1 MLKKDLFLKKLTFF
15 NFLIVFLIPILG
27 FGQIKINQWIHE
39 PSSEQLHSSL
49 VYVDFWATWC
59 APCISS
65 MPHTQALEKKFG
77 DQVLFLY
84 ISDEPENKI
93 KTFMSRKKYNFY
105 TANDP
110 EHYNYNHFNI
120 KAIPAAMLLNPVGKI
135 IWQGKP
141 WELDERLLK
150 KFIAKYGQK
159 KGKSNRI
166 KLYKRIK
173 LNDKEKYTTENKFSL
188 KYKRFDYDIPFKSSH
203 EHRQITYQGALKSIL
218 SKMLNV
224 EPYQIQIQN
233 DMTYWKIVFSDQ
245 FELQQPKVAELFL
258 KSAGLN
264 WQKLDKKFKI
274 YQLNERD
281 TSSWLSRDLY
291 QYAESPDKSLSMIDD
306 YFLTIDNASAKQ
318 LAHILSDK
326 TPWIFTYE
334 GANNQVYDWNI
345 RIDNLEN
352 LLKNL
357 ISDLNFEIIE
367 ITKQLPVYIIKQK

>member
-1 MLKKDLFLKKLTFF
+1 MLKKDLFLKKLTLF
-15 NFLIVFLIPILG
+15 NFLIIFLLPILS
-27 FGQIKINQWIHE
+27 FGQIKINRWIHK
-39 PSSEQLHSSL
+39 PSQEKLEMPL
-49 VYVDFWATWC
+49 MYVDFWATWC

-65 MPHTQALEKKFG
+65 MPHTQALEERFG
-77 DQVLFLY
+77 SEVLFLY

-93 KTFMSRKKYNFY
+93 KAFMSRKNYHFY
-105 TANDP
+105 TANDAA
-110 EHYNYNHFNI
+110 HYNYEQFNI
-120 KAIPAAMLLNPVGKI
+120 KTIPAAMLLNPKGKI

-159 KGKSNRI
+159 KGRSNRI
-166 KLYKRIK
+166 ELQKQTKLKK
-173 LNDKEKYTTENKFSL
+173 TEKYTTENKFSL
-188 KYKRFDYDIPFKSSH
+188 KYKSFDYDIPFKSSH
-203 EHRQITYQGALKSIL
+203 EHHQITYQGTLKSIL

-224 EPYQIQIQN
+224 EPYQIQIQD
-233 DMTYWKIVFSDQ
+233 DMSYWKIVFSDQ
-245 FELQQPKVAELFL
+245 FESRQSDVAELFL

-274 YQLNERD
+274 YKLKDQD

-291 QYAESPDKSLSMIDD
+291 QYAESPNQSLSMIDD
-306 YFLTIDNASAKQ
+306 YFLTIDNASPKQ

-334 GANNQVYDWNI
+334 GTNNQVYDWNI

-367 ITKQLPVYIIKQK
+367 TTELLPVYTIK

>member
-15 NFLIVFLIPILG
+15 SFSIAFFLTYTG
-27 FGQIKINQWIHE
+27 FGQLKINQWIHK
-39 PSSEQLHSSL
+39 PSQEKLEMPL
-49 VYVDFWATWC
+49 MYVDFWATWC

-65 MPHTQALEKKFG
+65 MPHTQALEERFG
-77 DQVLFLY
+77 SEVLFLY

-93 KTFMSRKKYNFY
+93 KAFMSRKNYHFY
-105 TANDP
+105 TANDAA
-110 EHYNYNHFNI
+110 HYNYEQFNI
-120 KAIPAAMLLNPVGKI
+120 KTIPAAILLNPKGKI

-150 KFIAKYGQK
+150 KFIAKYGQE
-159 KGKSNRI
+159 KGQSNRI
-166 KLYKRIK
+166 ELQKQTKLKK
-173 LNDKEKYTTENKFSL
+173 TEKYTTENKFSL
-188 KYKRFDYDIPFKSSH
+188 KYKSFDYDIPFKSSH
-203 EHRQITYQGALKSIL
+203 EHHQITYQGTLKSIL

-224 EPYQIQIQN
+224 EPYQIQIQD
-233 DMTYWKIVFSDQ
+233 DMSYWKIVFSDQ
-245 FELQQPKVAELFL
+245 FESRQQKVAELFL

-274 YQLNERD
+274 YKLKDQD

-291 QYAESPDKSLSMIDD
+291 QYAESPNQSLSMIDD
-306 YFLTIDNASAKQ
+306 YFLTIDNASPKQ

-334 GANNQVYDWNI
+334 GTNNQVYDWNI

-367 ITKQLPVYIIKQK
+367 TTELLPVYTIK

>member
-1 MLKKDLFLKKLTFF
+1 MIIFLL
-15 NFLIVFLIPILG
+15 PILS
-27 FGQIKINQWIHE
+27 FGQIKINRWIHK
-39 PSSEQLHSSL
+39 PSQGKLEMPLM
-49 VYVDFWATWC
+49 YVDFWATWC

-65 MPHTQALEKKFG
+65 MPHTQALEERFG
-77 DQVLFLY
+77 SEVLFLY

-93 KTFMSRKKYNFY
+93 KAFMSRKNYHFY
-105 TANDP
+105 TANDAA
-110 EHYNYNHFNI
+110 HYNYEQFNI
-120 KAIPAAMLLNPVGKI
+120 KTIPAAMLLNPKGKI

-159 KGKSNRI
+159 KGRSNRI
-166 KLYKRIK
+166 ELQKQTKLKK
-173 LNDKEKYTTENKFSL
+173 TEKYTTENKFSL
-188 KYKRFDYDIPFKSSH
+188 KYKSFDYDIPFKSSH
-203 EHRQITYQGALKSIL
+203 EHHQITYQGTLKSIL

-224 EPYQIQIQN
+224 EPYQIQIQD
-233 DMTYWKIVFSDQ
+233 DMSYWKIVFSDQ
-245 FELQQPKVAELFL
+245 FESRQQKVAELFL

-274 YQLNERD
+274 YKLKDQD

-291 QYAESPDKSLSMIDD
+291 QYAESPNQSLSMLDD
-306 YFLTIDNASAKQ
+306 YFLTIDNASPKQ

-334 GANNQVYDWNI
+334 GTNNQVYDWNI

-367 ITKQLPVYIIKQK
+367 TTELLPVYTIK

>member
-1 MLKKDLFLKKLTFF
+1 MLKKDLFLKKLTLF
-15 NFLIVFLIPILG
+15 NFLIIFLLPILS
-27 FGQIKINQWIHE
+27 FGQIKINRWIHK
-39 PSSEQLHSSL
+39 PSQGKLEMPLM
-49 VYVDFWATWC
+49 YVDFWATWC

-65 MPHTQALEKKFG
+65 MPHTQALEERFG
-77 DQVLFLY
+77 SEVLFLY

-93 KTFMSRKKYNFY
+93 KAFMSRKNYDFY
-105 TANDP
+105 TANDTA
-110 EHYNYNHFNI
+110 HYNYELFNI
-120 KAIPAAMLLNPVGKI
+120 KTIPAAMLLNTKGKI

-159 KGKSNRI
+159 KGRSNRI
-166 KLYKRIK
+166 ELQKQTKLKKI
-173 LNDKEKYTTENKFSL
+173 EKYTTENKFSL
-188 KYKRFDYDIPFKSSH
+188 KYKSFDYDIPFKSSH
-203 EHRQITYQGALKSIL
+203 EHHQITYQGTLKSIL

-224 EPYQIQIQN
+224 EPYQIQIQD
-233 DMTYWKIVFSDQ
+233 DMSYWKIVFSDQ
-245 FELQQPKVAELFL
+245 FESKQQRVAELFL

-274 YQLNERD
+274 YKLKDQD

-291 QYAESPDKSLSMIDD
+291 QYAESPNQSLSMIDD
-306 YFLTIDNASAKQ
+306 YFLTIDNASPKQ

-334 GANNQVYDWNI
+334 GTNNQVYDWNI

-367 ITKQLPVYIIKQK
+367 TTEQLPVYTIK

>member
-1 MLKKDLFLKKLTFF
+1 MLKKDLFLKKLTLF
-15 NFLIVFLIPILG
+15 NFLIIFLLPILS
-27 FGQIKINQWIHE
+27 FGQIKINRWIHK
-39 PSSEQLHSSL
+39 PSQGKLEMPLI
-49 VYVDFWATWC
+49 YVDFWATWC

-65 MPHTQALEKKFG
+65 MPHTQALEERFG
-77 DQVLFLY
+77 SEVLFLY

-93 KTFMSRKKYNFY
+93 KAFMSRKNYDFY
-105 TANDP
+105 TANDTA
-110 EHYNYNHFNI
+110 HYNYELFNI
-120 KAIPAAMLLNPVGKI
+120 KTIPAAMLLNTKGKI

-159 KGKSNRI
+159 KGRSNRI
-166 KLYKRIK
+166 ELQKQTKLKK
-173 LNDKEKYTTENKFSL
+173 TEKYTTENKFSL
-188 KYKRFDYDIPFKSSH
+188 KYKSFDYDIPFKSSH
-203 EHRQITYQGALKSIL
+203 EHHQITYQGTLKSIL

-224 EPYQIQIQN
+224 EPYQIQIQD
-233 DMTYWKIVFSDQ
+233 DMSYWKIVFSDQ
-245 FELQQPKVAELFL
+245 FESKQQRVAELFL

-274 YQLNERD
+274 YKLKDQD

-291 QYAESPDKSLSMIDD
+291 QYAESPNQSLSMIDD
-306 YFLTIDNASAKQ
+306 YFLTIDNASPKQ

-334 GANNQVYDWNI
+334 GTNNQVYDWNI

-367 ITKQLPVYIIKQK
+367 TTEQLPVYTIK